1 MGRRR
6 AGVAAAVL
14 VASLGW
20 PVAAGAHGLVQ
31 RANLPIPEWLF
42 GTAAA
47 LVLVVSFVA
56 LAVLWSRPRIEGSAD
71 WFPLPRIGRILGS
84 PALELACQIVGVML
98 LLVVLVAGFA
108 GVQESDDNFAP
119 TFVYITFWVGLVFAS
134 ALFGDIFRAFNPWRF
149 VPMDGRRPYPER
161 LGRWPAALGLLG
173 FAWLEL
179 ASGGWGQ
186 EPNVLATAVAVY
198 TAITVAAMCVWGT
211 EAWLDRGEAFSVYFN
226 LFSRIAPFERR
237 DGTVGVRRPL
247 AALTRLDRDAGT
259 VAVVLVMIG
268 IVTFDGLSQ
277 GSLWANVAD
286 RLDDV
291 IASERLVATIG
302 IALSVGLVTGFY
314 SLGVLG
320 ARSVGGEQTAE
331 RLRRAFVHSLVPI
344 ALVYVAAHYFTFLAF
359 EGQGITALASDPLGK
374 GWNLFGTASDA
385 IDYGVISQNQTWYAQ
400 VAFVVAGHV
409 AALILAHERALVL
422 YDKAKLAVRSQY
434 WMLGVMV
441 GFTSLAL
448 WLLAQAGTALTVKE
462 AKASSVAT
470 RSARLV
476 DFSKKPPYV
485 NGLEVD
491 PASGDFLL
499 TTNRGF
505 WRVTRAGD
513 VTKVTG
519 SIAYRGK
526 KDTVGTFLVVKPMG
540 QGRLIGSGHPDH
552 KNTLPQFLGY
562 IASSDGGRTWRALAR
577 MGDADLHKIVNAGRR
592 MYAYDAVLSAILTS
606 DDGGRSF
613 TEHFTPRGLVIDFVV
628 DPADR
633 DHLLAANDDELFRSR
648 DGGDGWKPLLRARRM
663 RLAWPAADR
672 LYRADQ
678 DGGVYISADG
688 ARTWTRNS
696 KLDGEPYKFK
706 TTGDPMHVY
715 LALSDGTIMETTD
728 GARSWKTIFR
738 P

>member
-1 MGRRR
+1 
-6 AGVAAAVL
+6 
-14 VASLGW
+14 
-20 PVAAGAHGLVQ
+20 
-31 RANLPIPEWLF
+31 
-42 GTAAA
+42 
-47 LVLVVSFVA
+47 VLVVSFVA
-56 LAVLWSRPRIEGSAD
+56 LAVLWSRPRIDGTDD
-71 WFPLPRIGRILGS
+71 WRPLPRVARLLGS
-84 PALELACQIVGVML
+84 AGLEFACQITGVVL
-98 LLVVLVAGFA
+98 LVVVLVAGFA

-119 TFVYITFWVGLVFAS
+119 TFIYITFWVGLAFAS
-134 ALFGDIFRAFNPWRF
+134 ALFGDIFRAFNPWGF
-149 VPMDGRRPYPER
+149 IPMRGRRRYPAR
-161 LGRWPAALGLLG
+161 LGRWPAAVGLLG

-179 ASGGWGQ
+179 ASEGWGQ

-198 TAITVAAMCVWGT
+198 TAITLAAMYVWGT
-211 EAWLDRGEAFSVYFN
+211 QAWLDRGEAFSVYFN

-237 DGTVGVRRPL
+237 GNVVGVRRPL
-247 AALTRLDRDAGT
+247 SALTRLDRDAGT

-268 IVTFDGLSQ
+268 TVTFDGLSQ
-277 GSLWANVAD
+277 GSVWANIAD

-302 IALSVGLVTGFY
+302 IALSVGLVAGFY
-314 SLGVLG
+314 SLGILG
-320 ARSVGGEQTAE
+320 ARSVGGHQSAE
-331 RLRRAFVHSLVPI
+331 RLRRAFVHALVPI

-374 GWNLFGTASDA
+374 GWNLFGTASHA
-385 IDYGVISQNQTWYAQ
+385 VNYGVISQNQTWYAQ

-409 AALILAHERALVL
+409 AALILAHERALVV

-462 AKASSVAT
+462 AAASAT
-470 RSARLV
+470 RPRSARLV

-485 NGLEVD
+485 NGLEID
-491 PASGDFLL
+491 PATGDFLL

-505 WRVTRAGD
+505 WRVTRDGN
-513 VTKVTG
+513 VSRVRG
-519 SIAYRGK
+519 SIEYRGK

-562 IASSDGGRTWRALAR
+562 IASDDGGRTWRALAR
-577 MGDADLHKIVNAGRR
+577 VGDADLHKIVNAGGR

-628 DPADR
+628 DPSDR

-648 DGGDGWKPLLRARRM
+648 DGGDGWKPVLRARRM
-663 RLAWPAADR
+663 RLAWTDR

-678 DGGVYISADG
+678 DGTVYASTDA
-688 ARTWTRNS
+688 ARTWKRMS
-696 KLDGEPYKFK
+696 KLEGEPYKWK
-706 TTGDPMHVY
+706 ATADPRHLY
-715 LALSDGTIMETTD
+715 LALSDGTIMETRD
-728 GARSWKTIFR
+728 GAATWKAAFR

>member
-1 MGRRR
+1 MAGRRLAWIGSAV
-6 AGVAAAVL
+6 AGMLLALPA
-14 VASLGW
+14 
-20 PVAAGAHGLVQ
+20 AAGAHGLVQ

-56 LAVLWSRPRIEGSAD
+56 LAVLWSRPRLEGSD
-71 WFPLPRIGRILGS
+71 GWRPLPRLGHVLGS
-84 PALELACQIVGVML
+84 PALEAICQAIGVL
-98 LLVVLVAGFA
+98 LLVVVLVAGFA
-108 GVQESDDNFAP
+108 GVQEPGDNFAP
-119 TFVYITFWVGLVFAS
+119 TFVYITFWVGVAFAS
-134 ALFGDIFRAFNPWRF
+134 AVFGDVFRAFNPWRA
-149 VPMDGRRPYPER
+149 VRVRGRRPYPER

-179 ASGGWGQ
+179 ASEGWGQ
-186 EPNVLATAVAVY
+186 QPDILAAAVAVY
-198 TAITVAAMCVWGT
+198 TAITLGAMAVWGT
-211 EAWLDRGEAFSVYFN
+211 EAWIERGETFSVYFN
-226 LFSRIAPFERR
+226 LFSRLSPFERR
-237 DGTVGVRRPL
+237 GHVVGVRPPL
-247 AALTRLDRDAGT
+247 SALTRLDRDAGT

-268 IVTFDGLSQ
+268 TVTFDGLSQ

-291 IASERLVATIG
+291 ISSERLIATIG
-302 IALSVGLVTGFY
+302 IGLSVAAVAGFY

-320 ARSVGGEQTAE
+320 ARSVGGEQTVE

-359 EGQGITALASDPLGK
+359 EGQGIAALASDPLGK

-409 AALILAHERALVL
+409 AALILAHERALVV

-462 AKASSVAT
+462 AKASATAT

-485 NGLEVD
+485 NGLEID
-491 PASGDFLL
+491 PGSSDFLL

-505 WRVTRAGD
+505 WRIKRDGAVS
-513 VTKVTG
+513 KVIG
-519 SIAYRGK
+519 SITYHGK
-526 KDTVGTFLVVKPMG
+526 KDTVGTFLVVKPTA

-552 KNTLPQFLGY
+552 NNTLPQFLGY
-562 IASSDGGRTWRALAR
+562 IASDDGGRSWRALAR

-592 MYAYDAVLSAILTS
+592 MYAYDAVLSAILSS

-633 DHLLAANDDELFRSR
+633 DHLLAANDDELFRSH
-648 DGGDGWKPLLRARRM
+648 DGGDSWKPVVRARRM
-663 RLAWPAADR
+663 RLAWTNR

-678 DGGVYISADG
+678 DGRVYVSADA
-688 ARTWTRNS
+688 ARTWKQTSR
-696 KLDGEPYKFK
+696 LEGEPYKWK
-706 TTGDPMHVY
+706 ATADPRHLY
-715 LALSDGTIMETTD
+715 LALSDGTIMETRD
-728 GARSWKTIFR
+728 GAATWNAAFR